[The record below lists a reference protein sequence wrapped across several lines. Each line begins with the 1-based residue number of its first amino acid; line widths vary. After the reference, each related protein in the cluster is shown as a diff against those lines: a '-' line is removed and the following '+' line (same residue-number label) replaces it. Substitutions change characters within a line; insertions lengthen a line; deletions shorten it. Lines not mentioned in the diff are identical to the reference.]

1 MAVIQSPDL
10 TRSAEIDATMKAI
23 RASIRPQE
31 ALSWISA
38 AERSGSL
45 TGPAANTAL
54 FSFRNLSANPVLVRR
69 VGCGFLTT
77 TAFTAAQE
85 VAFGLKVAR
94 AFTASDTAGTAL
106 ALTGSNAK
114 HRTSLATL
122 SSIDCRI
129 CAAANLTAGTKTLDS
144 NNLGIAGGWSG
155 AVGVTVQPSLNNLF
169 AHDPEDYPLV
179 LAQNEGLNIMNLV
192 AFGAAGIGI
201 FYAAI
206 EVAEVSSY

>member
-77 TAFTAAQE
+77 TAFTA
-85 VAFGLKVAR
+85 
-94 AFTASDTAGTAL
+94 SDTAGTAL

-155 AVGVTVQPSLNNLF
+155 AVGVTVQPALNNLF